1 MKFQNPS
8 LNFFERT
15 DGRTH
20 GQTETNM
27 LPTFFFG
34 TIKTGFL
41 AMHLSCIENI
51 SLIASVEK
59 STKNVDGWTM
69 NA

>member
-15 DGRTH
+15 DGH

-41 AMHLSCIENI
+41 AMYLSCIENI
-51 SLIASVEK
+51 SLIASV
-59 STKNVDGWTM
+59 
-69 NA
+69 

>member
-15 DGRTH
+15 DGLTDKPKPICSP
-20 GQTETNM
+20 
-27 LPTFFFG
+27 LFFFG

-59 STKNVDGWTM
+59 STENVDGWTM

>member
-20 GQTETNM
+20 RQTETNM

-34 TIKTGFL
+34 TIKTGFP

-59 STKNVDGWTM
+59 STENVDGWTM

>member
-8 LNFFERT
+8 LSFFERT
-15 DGRTH
+15 DGLTDK
-20 GQTETNM
+20 
-27 LPTFFFG
+27 PKPICSPIFFG

-41 AMHLSCIENI
+41 AMHLGCIENI
-51 SLIASVEK
+51 SLIASVDK
-59 STKNVDGWTM
+59 STENVDGWTM

>member
-15 DGRTH
+15 DGL
-20 GQTETNM
+20 TETNM

-34 TIKTGFL
+34 TIKTGFP
-41 AMHLSCIENI
+41 AMHLSCMENI

-59 STKNVDGWTM
+59 STENVDGWTM

>member
-8 LNFFERT
+8 LNFFEGT
-15 DGRTH
+15 DGLTDKPH
-20 GQTETNM
+20 QYA
-27 LPTFFFG
+27 PHFFFG

-59 STKNVDGWTM
+59 STENVDGWTM

>member
-8 LNFFERT
+8 LNFFKRT
-15 DGRTH
+15 DGLR
-20 GQTETNM
+20 QTETNM

-34 TIKTGFL
+34 TIKTGFP

-59 STKNVDGWTM
+59 STENVDGWTM

>member
-8 LNFFERT
+8 LNFFLTEEQT
-15 DGRTH
+15 P
-20 GQTETNM
+20 GQPETNK

-41 AMHLSCIENI
+41 AMHLS
-51 SLIASVEK
+51 
-59 STKNVDGWTM
+59 
-69 NA
+69 

>member
-8 LNFFERT
+8 LNFFLNGRMDSWTSRNQYAPHFFLWDHKT
-15 DGRTH
+15 D
-20 GQTETNM
+20 
-27 LPTFFFG
+27 
-34 TIKTGFL
+34 FL

-59 STKNVDGWTM
+59 STENRKC
-69 NA
+69 

>member
-8 LNFFERT
+8 LNFLNGRT
-15 DGRTH
+15 DSRTNRNQYAPH
-20 GQTETNM
+20 
-27 LPTFFFG
+27 FFFG
-34 TIKTGFL
+34 TIKTDFL

-59 STKNVDGWTM
+59 STENVDGWTI

>member
-8 LNFFERT
+8 MNFFERT
-15 DGRTH
+15 DGLTDKLKPIFSPH
-20 GQTETNM
+20 
-27 LPTFFFG
+27 FFFG

-41 AMHLSCIENI
+41 AMHLGCIENI

-59 STKNVDGWTM
+59 STENVDGWTM